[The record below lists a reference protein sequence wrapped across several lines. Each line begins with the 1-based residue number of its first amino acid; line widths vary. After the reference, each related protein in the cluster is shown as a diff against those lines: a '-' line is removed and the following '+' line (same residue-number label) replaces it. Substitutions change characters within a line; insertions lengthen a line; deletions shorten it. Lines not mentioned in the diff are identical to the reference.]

1 MGMVCYKVSE
11 KTLAAIIEYI
21 QRFSDD
27 LQIVAMR
34 EISQR
39 HPELRT
45 HTAFN
50 AWANELC
57 KVFK

>member
-1 MGMVCYKVSE
+1 MSE